1 VFFSPFIYS
10 LLILFCYLILDMLL
24 LIFYEADFDGRNLRY
39 RSYQHCCD
47 TGSSLCGVG
56 IYVSGSNDDLVVK
69 CA

>member
-1 VFFSPFIYS
+1 
-10 LLILFCYLILDMLL
+10 MLL

-47 TGSSLCGVG
+47 PGSSLCGVG